1 MGKLKLVGVVSA
13 ILVVIM
19 IAGYLFWYLPYQYE
33 RSKNYKLGYESH
45 VRATVC
51 EMVKPEHLKNPEDC
65 N

>member
-1 MGKLKLVGVVSA
+1 MGKVKLVGVVSA

-19 IAGYLFWYLPYQYE
+19 IATYLFWYLPYQYE

-45 VRATVC
+45 VRGTVC
-51 EMVKPEHLKNPEDC
+51 EMVKPEHLQNPEDC